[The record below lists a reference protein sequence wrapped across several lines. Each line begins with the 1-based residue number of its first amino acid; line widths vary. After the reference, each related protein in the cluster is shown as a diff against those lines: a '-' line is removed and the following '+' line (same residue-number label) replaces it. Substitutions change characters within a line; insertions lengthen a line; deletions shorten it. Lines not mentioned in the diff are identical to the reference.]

1 MELSIYPIAVEV
13 SSMNIKKWNAR
24 LSLLTFALL
33 LIHEGYQL
41 YAYLTF
47 YYNPTLSMLSG
58 YAAAGCFVLH
68 GILSAICVFA
78 LHDSKTIVYKK
89 LNIRTLLQRIS
100 AVMIILLLPIHIF
113 SFSLLQSSVGG
124 IGYILVEA
132 VQIIYY
138 GVLSCHIALSFSNAL
153 ITLGRLS
160 DMKKKRI
167 IDIVVLVICTLL
179 FIAVSVII
187 TMTHTKIFG

>member
-1 MELSIYPIAVEV
+1 
-13 SSMNIKKWNAR
+13 MNIKKWNAR

-47 YYNPTLSMLSG
+47 YYNPTLSAISG
-58 YAAAGCFVLH
+58 YSVAGCFVLH

-78 LHDSKTIVYKK
+78 LHDSKTVAYKK

-100 AVMIILLLPIHIF
+100 AVMIILLLPLHIL
-113 SFSLLQSSVGG
+113 SFSMLQSSAGV
-124 IGYILVEA
+124 GYILVEV

-138 GVLSCHIALSFSNAL
+138 AVLSCHIALSFSGAL
-153 ITLGRLS
+153 ITLGLLP
-160 DMKKKRI
+160 DIKKKRI
-167 IDIVVLVICTLL
+167 IDVIVLVICALL

-187 TMTHTKIFG
+187 TTTHTKIFG

>member
-1 MELSIYPIAVEV
+1 
-13 SSMNIKKWNAR
+13 MNIKKWNAR

-41 YAYLTF
+41 FAYITF
-47 YYNPTLSMLSG
+47 YYNPTLSAISG
-58 YAAAGCFVLH
+58 CSAAGCFVLH
-68 GILSAICVFA
+68 GILSAICVFF
-78 LHDSKTIVYKK
+78 LHDSKAISYKK
-89 LNIRTLLQRIS
+89 LNIRTVLQRIS

-124 IGYILVEA
+124 IGYVLVEA

-138 GVLSCHIALSFSNAL
+138 AALSCHIALSFCSAL

-160 DMKKKRI
+160 DMKKKRV
-167 IDIVVLVICTLL
+167 IDIVVIVICALL

-187 TMTHTKIFG
+187 TTTHMKIFG